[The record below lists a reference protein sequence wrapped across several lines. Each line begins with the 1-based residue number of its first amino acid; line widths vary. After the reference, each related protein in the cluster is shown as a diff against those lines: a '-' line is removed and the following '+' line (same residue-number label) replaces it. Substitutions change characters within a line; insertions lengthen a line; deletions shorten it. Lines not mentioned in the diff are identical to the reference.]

1 MKQALSNAHN
11 TWKKALVPSIPIDV
25 SVNFSLGFFFLH
37 FQGLKILPILE
48 NLPLRFVGGVA
59 SPEFLSSPCVVLCCR
74 PASSSAL
81 TWHSGKQ
88 QMTQSLTHEN
98 HFLIEANIAGNQ
110 KLMWKLRFIS
120 GKKNSNS
127 SELQSSKMKDQGV
140 LISMYP
146 EEQRNLITIIHNMWH
161 M

>member
-74 PASSSAL
+74 SASSSAL

-120 GKKNSNS
+120 GKKPLTAVSFS
-127 SELQSSKMKDQGV
+127 QVKWKTRGYWSLCTQRSKE
-140 LISMYP
+140 IS
-146 EEQRNLITIIHNMWH
+146 
-161 M
+161 